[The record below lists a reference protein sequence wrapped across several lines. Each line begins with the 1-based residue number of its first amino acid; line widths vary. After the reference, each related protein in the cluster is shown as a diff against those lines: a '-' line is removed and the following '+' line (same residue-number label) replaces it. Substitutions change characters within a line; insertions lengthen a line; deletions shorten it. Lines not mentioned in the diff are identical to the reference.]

1 MSTTYLPIRFP
12 LFWEELRR
20 RMRGGRAQVVLLI
33 YTLLLITLLFFVT
46 QMNDISTNPREWPRF
61 GKTLWQ
67 VFMVAQMAIIIF
79 ISPGLT
85 AGAISSEKEQGTLDM
100 LLLTRMGSLSIVLG
114 KFFGALGQ
122 MLYLLLA
129 GLPIIS
135 VVFFFGGVSPGDIA
149 MGYTLTIATGIG
161 YASLGFF
168 MSCRCK
174 RVVPAVAW
182 SYALMLLMAVVLPLL
197 TGLLL
202 QMADVLN
209 GLGPSIAALLM
220 VTNPLATYVTLL
232 IAQAESSG
240 KAFIS
245 LWPTIFVMLGITVL
259 VIAEST
265 MMVRRLRGL
274 SKRFIPK
281 TLRKPIGRVKSEG

>member
-1 MSTTYLPIRFP
+1 
-12 LFWEELRR
+12 
-20 RMRGGRAQVVLLI
+20 MRGGRAQVVLLI
-33 YTLLLITLLFFVT
+33 YTLLLVTLLFFVT
-46 QMNDISTNPREWPRF
+46 QIADISSNPREWPRF
-61 GKTLWQ
+61 GKILWQ
-67 VFMVAQMAIIIF
+67 TFMVAQMAIIIF

-85 AGAISSEKEQGTLDM
+85 AGAISSEKEQGTLDL

-114 KFFGALGQ
+114 KFFGAIGQ

-149 MGYTLTIATGIG
+149 MGYTLTICTGIG

-182 SYALMLLMAVVLPLL
+182 SYALMLLMSVILPLL
-197 TGLLL
+197 SGLLL
-202 QMADVLN
+202 QMTDVLG
-209 GLGPSIAALLM
+209 GLDRTVGAMLM
-220 VTNPLATYVTLL
+220 VTNPLATYIARL
-232 IAQAESSG
+232 IAQYDSSS
-240 KAFIS
+240 KDLVS
-245 LWPTIFVMLGITVL
+245 LWPTILVMLGLTVL

-281 TLRKPIGRVKSEG
+281 TLRKPAKGKG

>member
-1 MSTTYLPIRFP
+1 MTTYLPIRFP

-33 YTLLLITLLFFVT
+33 YTLLLVTLLFFVT
-46 QMNDISTNPREWPRF
+46 QIADISSNPREWPRF
-61 GKTLWQ
+61 GKILWQ
-67 VFMVAQMAIIIF
+67 TFMVAQMAIIIF

-85 AGAISSEKEQGTLDM
+85 AGAISSEKEQGTLDL

-114 KFFGALGQ
+114 KFFGAIGQ

-149 MGYTLTIATGIG
+149 MGYTLTICTGIG

-182 SYALMLLMAVVLPLL
+182 SYALMLLMSVILPLL
-197 TGLLL
+197 SGLLL
-202 QMADVLN
+202 QMTDVLG
-209 GLGPSIAALLM
+209 GLDRTVGAMLM
-220 VTNPLATYVTLL
+220 VTNPLATYIARL
-232 IAQAESSG
+232 IAQYDSSS
-240 KAFIS
+240 KDLVS
-245 LWPTIFVMLGITVL
+245 LWPTILVMLGLTVL

-281 TLRKPIGRVKSEG
+281 TLRKPAKGKG